1 MVDKLNWSGFNAIFR
16 SRWGQLFFL
25 LMWVIIG
32 ASLRF
37 SRLEMKPLWTDEF
50 ATMVFSLGNTFQTV
64 PLDRAIDIDTLLQPL
79 KPQIDRGVGD
89 AIDRLLNESTH
100 PPLYFVLAHLWLKLF
115 PIQNEVVLVW
125 ASRALSA
132 IFGVLSIPAM
142 FGFAWLA
149 FRSRLVAQLSAAIMA
164 VSPLGIFLAQEA
176 RHYTLGILLVIAS
189 LSCFIVA
196 VRFVEKRSSLPAW
209 LGLIWVIINSL
220 GIANH
225 YFFALTLIAQA
236 LVLLLI
242 LVKEREKLS
251 VKYTLNSLFVSP
263 HWRPIL
269 IVALGT
275 LAGGLVWLPVLHDIQ
290 DSELTK
296 WVYIGDPVNRW
307 LGPLIRLL
315 SWLLSIILLIPIDI
329 SNLNVINVGFYII
342 VILAFLFWLFQMI
355 KYSIVNFREHP
366 DKHFRVKD
374 LSIYFLASLFVIL
387 GITYA
392 LGTDLT
398 LAPRFQYFY
407 FPVAIALLAACFAAY
422 GSQQTKNIYR
432 LPITFGKLSVG
443 LILLIG
449 LLGGITV
456 VWNVG
461 YLQHERSDAIASAIQ
476 KESEVPVLIAHTH
489 KHHGQ
494 TGRMM
499 GLAWELKRF
508 GYDARFLLA
517 HKHQGLCKDNSCNDP
532 NNDPATTLLQTV
544 AKLPRP
550 LDVWAVNFHAPILLE
565 EQNCAKAEPRWRQ
578 VEGFRFR
585 RYLCR

>member
-1 MVDKLNWSGFNAIFR
+1 MVDNFKWSNLNTIFR
-16 SRWGQLFFL
+16 SRWCQIFL
-25 LMWVIIG
+25 LVTWLIIG
-32 ASLRF
+32 TGLRF

-64 PLDRAIDIDTLLQPL
+64 PLDRAIDINTLLQPL
-79 KPQIDRGVGD
+79 QPQIDRGVGQV
-89 AIDRLLNESTH
+89 IDRLLNESTH
-100 PPLYFVLAHLWLKLF
+100 PPAYFVLAHLWLKLF
-115 PIQNEVVLVW
+115 PIQNEEILVW

-132 IFGVLSIPAM
+132 LFGVLSIPAM

-149 FRSRLVAQLSAAIMA
+149 FRSQLVAQLAAAIMA

-189 LSCFIVA
+189 LSCFVVA
-196 VRFVEKRSSLPAW
+196 IQFIKKQSYLPNW
-209 LGLIWVIINSL
+209 IGLFWVIINSF
-220 GIANH
+220 GIATH
-225 YFFALTLIAQA
+225 YFFALTLAAQA
-236 LVLLLI
+236 VTFLLI
-242 LVKEREKLS
+242 LFKEVNKIS
-251 VKYTLNSLFVSP
+251 IKYFLNYFWLTP

-269 IVALGT
+269 GVGLGT

-296 WVYIGDPVNRW
+296 WVYISDPVNRW

-315 SWLLSIILLIPIDI
+315 SWMLSILLLIPIDI
-329 SNLNVINVGFYII
+329 SNLNVINIGFYIV
-342 VILAFLFWLFQMI
+342 VILIFLFWLSRII
-355 KYSIVNFREHP
+355 KNTIVNYQQQP
-366 DKHFRVKD
+366 NDHFKIKD
-374 LSIYFLASLFVIL
+374 LWMYFLTSVLIIL
-387 GITYA
+387 GITYT

-407 FPVAIALLAACFAAY
+407 LPVAIALLAACFAAY
-422 GSQQTKNIYR
+422 SNKQTKQIDR
-432 LPITFGKLSVG
+432 LPITKEQLSVG
-443 LILLIG
+443 LLLLIG
-449 LLGGITV
+449 LMGGITV
-456 VWNVG
+456 VGNLG
-461 YLQHERSDAIASAIQ
+461 YLQHERSDLIANAIQ
-476 KESEVPVLIAHTH
+476 KESQVPVLIAHTH

-508 GYDARFLLA
+508 DYNAQFLLA

-532 NNDPATTLLQTV
+532 NNDPATTLIETV
-544 AKLPRP
+544 TKLPRP
-550 LDVWAVNFHAPILLE
+550 LDVWVVNFHAPILLE
-565 EQNCAKAEPRWRQ
+565 NQNCVKAEPRWRL